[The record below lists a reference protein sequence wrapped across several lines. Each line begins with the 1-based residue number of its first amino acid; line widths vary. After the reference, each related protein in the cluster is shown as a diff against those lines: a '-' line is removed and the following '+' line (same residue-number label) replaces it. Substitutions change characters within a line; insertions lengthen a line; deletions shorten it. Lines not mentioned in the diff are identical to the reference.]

1 MIVRMLMHR
10 ALLGRIGLALLLFT
24 TAPVPAV
31 AKPAQGGAP
40 PAPAPG
46 ASPALPAKQQELVRI
61 QRRLD
66 AERERLDKTRHRERG
81 VSTEVQRL
89 DRRLDS
95 TTARLNRLSTDL
107 QRTRLRAE
115 AAAAEL
121 ARAEM
126 ALARR
131 RTVLA
136 GRLRDVN
143 RYGRAGYLDV
153 VLGASSFPEFI
164 TRARL
169 VTAVVRADGRLIQS
183 YTNERDRVASLR
195 DDLQLQ
201 QRRLHTLV
209 EENQE
214 RREQL
219 SEQINAKRAA
229 LDAIVRER
237 AAAEHAVKELEEDS
251 AELEALIQRLQGGAG
266 LRARWSLA
274 AIAWP
279 LRGSITSRFGFRR
292 HPIFRL
298 RQFHTGVDI
307 AAARGSPVRAAF
319 GGMVLYAGWF
329 GGYGKLIVIDHG
341 DGYSTLYGHL
351 SAIDVAVGDQITRGQ
366 VVGRVGSTGYS
377 TGPHLHFEIR
387 HLGKPINPLP

>member
-1 MIVRMLMHR
+1 MRR
-10 ALLGRIGLALLLFT
+10 AALGLLLFIV
-24 TAPVPAV
+24 AAVPAV
-31 AKPAQGGAP
+31 AQPSQGAP
-40 PAPAPG
+40 PPAAPAPG
-46 ASPALPAKQQELVRI
+46 ASPALPAKQEELARV

-81 VSTEVQRL
+81 LSTEVQRL
-89 DRRLDS
+89 DRRLDA
-95 TTARLNRLSTDL
+95 TTYRVNRLSTDL

-115 AAAAEL
+115 AAAGEL

-153 VLGASSFPEFI
+153 VLGASSFPEFV

-169 VTAVVRADGRLIQS
+169 VTAVVRSDARLIQS
-183 YTNERDRVASLR
+183 YTNDRDRVTALR
-195 DDLQLQ
+195 DDLQVQQ
-201 QRRLHTLV
+201 QRLQTLV

-214 RREQL
+214 RRQQL
-219 SEQINAKRAA
+219 SEQIGAKRAA

-237 AAAEHAVKELEEDS
+237 AAAEQAVKELEEDS
-251 AELEALIQRLQGGAG
+251 AELEALIQRLQGGTG
-266 LRARWSLA
+266 PRARWSMA
-274 AIAWP
+274 ALQWP
-279 LRGSITSRFGFRR
+279 LRGPITSRFGVRR

-307 AAARGSPVRAAF
+307 SGVMGSPVRVAF
-319 GGMVLYAGWF
+319 GGIVLYAGWF

-351 SAIDVAVGDQITRGQ
+351 SAIEVAAGDQVARGQ

-387 HLGKPINPLP
+387 QRGKPINPLP

>member
-1 MIVRMLMHR
+1 MMRR
-10 ALLGRIGLALLLFT
+10 AALGLLLLLVAVG
-24 TAPVPAV
+24 TAAAAGTAV
-31 AKPAQGGAP
+31 AQAPTPP
-40 PAPAPG
+40 PAAPKPG
-46 ASPALPAKQQELVRI
+46 ASPALPTKKEELVRV

-66 AERERLDKTRHRERG
+66 AERQRLDKTRHTERRL
-81 VSTEVQRL
+81 STEVQRL
-89 DRRLDS
+89 DRRLE
-95 TTARLNRLSTDL
+95 TTASRLTRLSTDL

-115 AAAAEL
+115 AAAGAL

-153 VLGASSFPEFI
+153 VLGASSFPEFV

-169 VTAVVRADGRLIQS
+169 VTAVVRSDARLIQS
-183 YTNERDRVASLR
+183 YTEDRDRVAELR
-195 DDLQLQ
+195 DDLQTQ
-201 QRRLHTLV
+201 QRRLQTLV
-209 EENQE
+209 DETQE
-214 RREQL
+214 RRQQL
-219 SEQINAKRAA
+219 SEQIGAKRGA
-229 LDAIVRER
+229 LDAVVRER
-237 AAAEHAVKELEEDS
+237 AAAEQAVKDLEEDS
-251 AELEALIQRLQGGAG
+251 DELEALIQRLQGGVG
-266 LRARWSLA
+266 SRAQWSMS

-279 LRGSITSRFGFRR
+279 LRGPIRSRFGFRR

-298 RQFHTGVDI
+298 RQFHQGVDI
-307 AAARGSPVRAAF
+307 AASMGSPVRAAF

-341 DGYSTLYGHL
+341 DGFSTLYGHL
-351 SAIDVAVGDQITRGQ
+351 STIDAAPGQQVTRGQ

-387 HLGKPINPLP
+387 QRGKPINPLP

>member
-183 YTNERDRVASLR
+183 YTNDRDRVASLR

>member
-1 MIVRMLMHR
+1 MTSLRGA
-10 ALLGRIGLALLLFT
+10 ALGLVLFMT
-24 TAPVPAV
+24 GVAPAVAQPSQGPPPVPA
-31 AKPAQGGAP
+31 
-40 PAPAPG
+40 
-46 ASPALPAKQQELVRI
+46 ASPALPAKQEELARI

-115 AAAAEL
+115 AAASEL

-169 VTAVVRADGRLIQS
+169 VTAVVRSDARLIQS
-183 YTNERDRVASLR
+183 YTNDRDRVAELR
-195 DDLQLQ
+195 DDLQVQ
-201 QRRLHTLV
+201 QRRLQTLV

-237 AAAEHAVKELEEDS
+237 AAAEQAVKELEEDS

-266 LRARWSLA
+266 PRARWSMA
-274 AIAWP
+274 ALSWP
-279 LRGSITSRFGFRR
+279 LRGPITSRFGFRR

-307 AAARGSPVRAAF
+307 SAAMGSPVRAAF

-351 SAIDVAVGDQITRGQ
+351 SAIGVAVGDQIARGQ

-387 HLGKPINPLP
+387 QRGKPINPLP